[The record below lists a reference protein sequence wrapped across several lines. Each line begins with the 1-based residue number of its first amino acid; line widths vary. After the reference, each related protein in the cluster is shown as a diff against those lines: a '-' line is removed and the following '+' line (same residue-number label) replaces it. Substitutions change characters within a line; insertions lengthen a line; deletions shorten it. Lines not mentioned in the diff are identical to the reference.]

1 MLLGWTATMSA
12 MDADVL
18 KNICGSGAT
27 VLIVSNEE
35 TEVIMKIAKSL
46 E

>member
-12 MDADVL
+12 MDAAVL

-27 VLIVSNEE
+27 VLIVSKEE

>member
-1 MLLGWTATMSA
+1 MSA

-18 KNICGSGAT
+18 KNIFGSGAT
-27 VLIVSNEE
+27 VLIVSNKE
-35 TEVIMKIAKSL
+35 TEVIMKITKSL